1 MLLLAPLFLGP
12 CPFHPASF
20 ASAGWSYCDALIGW
34 LKASGYS
41 HCYFVA
47 GGNIMHLLNS
57 ARQQLQCVPVVHEVA
72 AAIATEYHN
81 AIVQAGAAAPGT
93 GKALALVTA
102 GPGLTNTLTGLA
114 GAWLESRELL
124 LLGGQVKVE
133 DLAPPGLRQLGIQE
147 VNGVAMA
154 APVCKRSLCLRE
166 PLPVDALLTEVAES
180 WRGRPGPVFLEL
192 PLDVQAVQVPE
203 AWAEPPRLSLPDLTP
218 ATLNPDPKLVAELA
232 QRIGVASRPV
242 LLLGGGLSHRLARAL
257 EPQLAALAL
266 PIMTT
271 WNGADRYPADHANYA
286 GRPNTWGQRSSNVIL
301 QQADLVL
308 AVGSRLGLQQTGF
321 NWRQFVPLGEVI
333 QIDIDPAELA
343 KPNPRL
349 AAGIQ
354 ADADRFLEALLA
366 HPLGDHSEW
375 LAFAQEVR
383 ARLPL
388 CEACNTTPEGFLN
401 PYAMVEELARLCDAG
416 DHIVPCSSGGA
427 FTVMMQAFELR
438 QGQTMLTNKGLAS
451 MGYGLSAAIG
461 VALADR
467 HHRTVLVEGDGGF
480 SQNLQELATVAVNDL
495 NLKIFLF
502 CNEGYASI
510 RMTQKN
516 YFQGSYVG
524 CDVRSGLGFPDWR
537 LLGKAYDVPVHT
549 LSAGWWSDDPV
560 FRDLWQRPTPALFLV
575 PIDPEQSYF
584 PKISS
589 RISAQGGMESNPLHR
604 MTPDLPDE
612 IASCVFRYLRSSE

>member
-1 MLLLAPLFLGP
+1 MK
-12 CPFHPASF
+12 
-20 ASAGWSYCDALIGW
+20 YCDALIGW

-57 ARQQLQCVPVVHEVA
+57 ARQELVCVPVVHEVA

-81 AIVQAGAAAPGT
+81 AIVQSGTAASGI

-133 DLAPPGLRQLGIQE
+133 DLAPQGLRQLGIQE
-147 VNGVAMA
+147 VDGVAMA

-166 PLPVDALLTEVAES
+166 PLPAAGVLAEVAES

-203 AWAEPPRLSLPDLTP
+203 SWAELPRFTLPQFASASP
-218 ATLNPDPKLVAELA
+218 VPEPQVVAELA
-232 QRIGVASRPV
+232 ERIGAASRPV
-242 LLLGGGLSHRLARAL
+242 LLLGGGLSHRHARSL
-257 EPQLAALAL
+257 EPKLAALNL

-271 WNGADRYPADHANYA
+271 WNGADRYAANHANYA
-286 GRPNTWGQRSSNVIL
+286 GRPNTWGQRSSNILL

-308 AVGSRLGLQQTGF
+308 AIGSRLGLQQTGF

-333 QIDIDPAELA
+333 QVDIDPAELA

-354 ADADRFLEALLA
+354 ADAAHFLEDLLA

-375 LAFAQEVR
+375 LAFCQEVR
-383 ARLPL
+383 SLLPL
-388 CEACNTTPEGFLN
+388 CEPCNPTPEGFLN
-401 PYAMVEELARLCDAG
+401 PYTMVEELARLCEPG

-427 FTVMMQAFELR
+427 FTVMMQAFSLR
-438 QGQTMLTNKGLAS
+438 SGQTMTTDKGLAS
-451 MGYGLSAAIG
+451 MGYGLSGAIG
-461 VALADR
+461 VAIADPER
-467 HHRTVLVEGDGGF
+467 RTVLVEGDGGF
-480 SQNLQELATVAVNDL
+480 TQNLQELATVVVNQL

-516 YFQGSYVG
+516 YFDGAYLG
-524 CDVRSGLGFPDWR
+524 CDVSSGLGFPDWSA
-537 LLGKAYDVPVHT
+537 LAAAY
-549 LSAGWWSDDPV
+549 
-560 FRDLWQRPTPALFLV
+560 RIPALTLADRWVTDSAFLSLWHSDGPAVFLV
-575 PIDPEQSYF
+575 PLHPEQTYF

-589 RISAQGGMESNPLHR
+589 RISSTGGMESNPLHL
-604 MTPDLPDE
+604 MSPNLPPETADFVLRYFPSDE
-612 IASCVFRYLRSSE
+612 P

>member
-1 MLLLAPLFLGP
+1 MKY
-12 CPFHPASF
+12 S
-20 ASAGWSYCDALIGW
+20 DALISW
-34 LKASGYS
+34 LKATGFS

-57 ARQQLQCVPVVHEVA
+57 ARQHLVCVPVVHEVA

-81 AIVQAGAAAPGT
+81 ATVKAGAAAPGV

-133 DLAPPGLRQLGIQE
+133 DLAIPGLRQLGIQE
-147 VNGVAMA
+147 VDGVAMT

-166 PLPVDALLTEVAES
+166 PLCADALLVEVAES
-180 WRGRPGPVFLEL
+180 WSGRPGPVFLEL

-203 AWAEPPRLSLPDLTP
+203 AWGEAGALVSTNNPQGSNMAPEPQQ
-218 ATLNPDPKLVAELA
+218 VAE
-232 QRIGVASRPV
+232 VAARFRSAERP
-242 LLLGGGLSHRLARAL
+242 LLMLGGGLSHRQALAL
-257 EPQLAALAL
+257 EPKLAALDL

-271 WNGADRYPADHANYA
+271 WNGADRYPSDHANYA
-286 GRPNTWGQRSSNVIL
+286 GRPNTWGQRSSNIIL
-301 QQADLVL
+301 QQADLVV

-321 NWRQFVPLGEVI
+321 NWQQFVPLGEVI

-343 KPNPRL
+343 KPSPRL

-354 ADADRFLEALLA
+354 ADADQFLTDLLA
-366 HPLGDHSEW
+366 YPLGEHREW
-375 LAFAQEVR
+375 LAFSQEVR

-388 CEACNTTPEGFLN
+388 SEACNATPQGFLN
-401 PYAMVEELARLCDAG
+401 PYALVEELSRLCGDW

-427 FTVMMQAFELR
+427 FTVMMQAFQLR
-438 QGQTMLTNKGLAS
+438 SGQTMLTDKGLAS
-451 MGYGLSAAIG
+451 MGYGLSGAIG
-461 VALADR
+461 VAIADPQR
-467 HHRTVLVEGDGGF
+467 RTVLVEGDGGF
-480 SQNLQELATVAVNDL
+480 TQNLQELATVAVNQL

-516 YFQGSYVG
+516 YFEGAYVG
-524 CDVRSGLGFPDWR
+524 CDVSSGLGLPDWPT
-537 LLGKAYDVPVHT
+537 LAAAYRIPCHH
-549 LSAGWWSDDPV
+549 LEEAWHSDPE
-560 FRDLWQRPTPALFLV
+560 FLKLWNNTSPAIFLV
-575 PIDPEQSYF
+575 PLHPEQTYF
-584 PKISS
+584 PKITS
-589 RISAQGGMESNPLHR
+589 RISVSGGMESNPLHV
-604 MTPDLPDE
+604 MTPNLSPE
-612 IASCVFRYLRSSE
+612 TEQVVMRFFPA

>member
-1 MLLLAPLFLGP
+1 MKY
-12 CPFHPASF
+12 S
-20 ASAGWSYCDALIGW
+20 DALIGW
-34 LKASGYS
+34 LRGSGYS

-57 ARQQLQCVPVVHEVA
+57 ARQHLVCVPVVHEVA

-81 AIVQAGAAAPGT
+81 AIVQAGVAAPGI

-147 VNGVAMA
+147 VDGVAMA
-154 APVCKRSLCLRE
+154 SPVCKRSLCLRE
-166 PLPVDALLTEVAES
+166 PLPSPSLLAEVAES
-180 WRGRPGPVFLEL
+180 WSGRPGPVFLEL

-203 AWAEPPRLSLPDLTP
+203 AWAEPFSLALPDPT
-218 ATLNPDPKLVAELA
+218 ASTPDPEPQVVNDLA
-232 QRIGVASRPV
+232 ARIRTARRPV
-242 LLLGGGLSHRLARAL
+242 LLLGGGLSHRQARAL
-257 EPQLAALAL
+257 EPQLAALVL

-286 GRPNTWGQRSSNVIL
+286 GRPNTWGQRSSNLIL

-321 NWRQFVPLGEVI
+321 NWRQFVPLGEVV
-333 QIDIDPAELA
+333 QVDIDAAELA

-349 AAGIQ
+349 ATGIQ
-354 ADADRFLEALLA
+354 ADADQFLAALLA
-366 HPLGDHSEW
+366 HPLGDHCEW
-375 LAFAQEVR
+375 LDFSQEVR
-383 ARLPL
+383 TLLPL
-388 CEACNTTPEGFLN
+388 SEPCNQTPEGFLN
-401 PYAMVEELARLCDAG
+401 PYAMVEDLSQLCDPG

-427 FTVMMQAFELR
+427 FTVMMQAFQLR
-438 QGQTMLTNKGLAS
+438 ADQTMLTDKGLAS
-451 MGYGLSAAIG
+451 MGYGLSGAIG
-461 VALADR
+461 VAIADPG
-467 HHRTVLVEGDGGF
+467 HRTVLVEGDGGF
-480 SQNLQELATVAVNDL
+480 TQNLQELATVAVNRL

-516 YFQGSYVG
+516 YFDGAYLG
-524 CDVRSGLGFPDWR
+524 CDLSSGLGFPDWPT
-537 LLGKAYDVPVHT
+537 LAVAYRIPSLH
-549 LSAGWWSDDPV
+549 LSEDWCSCRAFRELWHSDG
-560 FRDLWQRPTPALFLV
+560 PALFLV
-575 PIDPEQSYF
+575 PLHPEQTYF

-589 RISAQGGMESNPLHR
+589 RISATGGMESNPLHL
-604 MTPDLPDE
+604 MTPDLPPE
-612 IASCVFRYLRSSE
+612 TAAFVMRYFPVESP